1 MTINANETSYATEDP
16 MTKTLIRPIVALA
29 MTISLCFGAV
39 AMVGCASSSSA
50 SGSTAAASTA
60 AASASESS
68 ESGSA
73 ANGSDS
79 AGSGASDEQ
88 DDCYGD
94 DLPATKSDK

>member
-1 MTINANETSYATEDP
+1 
-16 MTKTLIRPIVALA
+16 MTKTLFRPIVALV
-29 MTISLCFGAV
+29 MTMTLCFGAV

-50 SGSTAAASTA
+50 SASGAAQSSA

-68 ESGSA
+68 ETGSA
-73 ANGSDS
+73 ANDS
-79 AGSGASDEQ
+79 ANAGSAVSDEQ